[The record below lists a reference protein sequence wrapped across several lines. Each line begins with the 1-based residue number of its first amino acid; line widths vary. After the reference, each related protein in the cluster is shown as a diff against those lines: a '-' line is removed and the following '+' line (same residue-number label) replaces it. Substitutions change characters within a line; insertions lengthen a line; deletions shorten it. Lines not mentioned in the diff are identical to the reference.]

1 MVNATDIPFAVAGK
15 DIILMDDVLYTGR
28 TIRAALDALFDHGRP
43 ARVQLLVLIDRGHRE
58 LPIEA
63 QLRRPHG
70 ADHRQR
76 NHRSEVSGNR
86 RHGKGAAG
94 GEGRRRE
101 PEMRCGRPAG
111 HRNLTRDEI
120 QAILDRARDFQPR
133 GDHSFRKLDLLRGRM
148 VVNLFFEASTRTRTS
163 FEIAAKRLGADAV
176 SITAQASSVS
186 KGESL
191 VDTLNTLAA
200 MRPDAI
206 IMRHAASGAPHFLQR
221 HLETPI
227 INAGDGTH
235 EHPTQALLDARTIL
249 DRGAALEGLRVAII
263 GDIAHSR
270 VARSNVY
277 LLSKFGAEIVLCGPA
292 SLLPRELEQIAPGV
306 TLTTDMNEAIRDA
319 DVIMMLRV
327 QLERQHE
334 AAFPASEYFQFYGLR
349 LEHLRLAKP
358 DVIVMHPGPINR
370 GREISSE
377 VADSQRS
384 VILNQVENGIAVR
397 MAVLERVLTG
407 RDHAGAAH

>member
-1 MVNATDIPFAVAGK
+1 MGMR
-15 DIILMDDVLYTGR
+15 LG
-28 TIRAALDALFDHGRP
+28 
-43 ARVQLLVLIDRGHRE
+43 LLGTED
-58 LPIEA
+58 
-63 QLRRPHG
+63 
-70 ADHRQR
+70 
-76 NHRSEVSGNR
+76 
-86 RHGKGAAG
+86 
-94 GEGRRRE
+94 
-101 PEMRCGRPAG
+101 
-111 HRNLTRDEI
+111 LTREEI
-120 QAILDRARDFQPR
+120 QAILDRARDFQP
-133 GDHSFRKLDLLRGRM
+133 GDGHRFQKFDILRGRM

-163 FEIAAKRLGADAV
+163 FEIAARRLGADAV
-176 SITAQASSVS
+176 SITASASSVS

-221 HLETPI
+221 YLETPI

-249 DRGAALEGLRVAII
+249 DRGAKLEGLRVAII

-277 LLSKFGAEIVLCGPA
+277 LLSKFGADIVLCGPP
-292 SLLPRELEQIAPGV
+292 SLLPRELAQLAPGV
-306 TLTTDMNEAIRDA
+306 TLTNNMDEAIRDA
-319 DVIMMLRV
+319 GVIMMLRV

-334 AAFPASEYFQFYGLR
+334 ASFPASEYFQFYGLR
-349 LEHLRLAKP
+349 LEHLRLASP
-358 DVIVMHPGPINR
+358 DAIVMHPGPINR

-384 VILNQVENGIAVR
+384 VILNQVENGISVR
-397 MAVLERVLTG
+397 MAVLERVLADG
-407 RDHAGAAH
+407 IN

>member
-1 MVNATDIPFAVAGK
+1 MPQRSLGP
-15 DIILMDDVLYTGR
+15 G
-28 TIRAALDALFDHGRP
+28 
-43 ARVQLLVLIDRGHRE
+43 LLG
-58 LPIEA
+58 IE
-63 QLRRPHG
+63 
-70 ADHRQR
+70 
-76 NHRSEVSGNR
+76 S
-86 RHGKGAAG
+86 
-94 GEGRRRE
+94 
-101 PEMRCGRPAG
+101 
-111 HRNLTRDEI
+111 LTRAEI
-120 QAILDRARDFQPR
+120 QEILDRARDFQPK
-133 GDHSFRKLDLLRGRM
+133 GTETFRKLDLLKGKM

-163 FEIAAKRLGADAV
+163 FEIAARRLGADAV

-249 DRGAALEGLRVAII
+249 DRGARLEELKVAII

-277 LLSKFGAEIVLCGPA
+277 LLSRYGSRIVLCGPA
-292 SLLPRELEQIAPGV
+292 SLLPRELAQIAPGV
-306 TLTTDMNEAIRDA
+306 TLTNDMNEAIRDA
-319 DVIMMLRV
+319 GVIMMLRV
-327 QLERQHE
+327 QLERQDE
-334 AAFPASEYFQFYGLR
+334 AAFPANEYFQFYGLR

-384 VILNQVENGIAVR
+384 AILNQVENGIAVR
-397 MAVLERVLTG
+397 MAVLERVLLNN
-407 RDHAGAAH
+407 RDHAVTTD

>member
-1 MVNATDIPFAVAGK
+1 MPVG
-15 DIILMDDVLYTGR
+15 
-28 TIRAALDALFDHGRP
+28 
-43 ARVQLLVLIDRGHRE
+43 LLG
-58 LPIEA
+58 IEG
-63 QLRRPHG
+63 LER
-70 ADHRQR
+70 
-76 NHRSEVSGNR
+76 
-86 RHGKGAAG
+86 
-94 GEGRRRE
+94 
-101 PEMRCGRPAG
+101 PEM
-111 HRNLTRDEI
+111 E
-120 QAILDRARDFQPR
+120 AILHRAKDFQPLQNQ
-133 GDHSFRKLDLLRGRM
+133 SFLRLDLLKGKM

-163 FEIAAKRLGADAV
+163 FEIAAKRLGADAI
-176 SITAQASSVS
+176 SITASASSVS

-206 IMRHAASGAPHFLQR
+206 IMRHSASGAPHFLAR
-221 HLETPI
+221 YLPTPI

-249 DRGAALEGLRVAII
+249 DQRESLEGLRVAII

-277 LLSKFGAEIVLCGPA
+277 LLSKFGAKVVLCGPA
-292 SLLPRELEQIAPGV
+292 SLLPRELERIAPNV
-306 TLTTDMNEAIRDA
+306 TLSNDMREAITGA

-334 AAFPASEYFQFYGLR
+334 AAFPAGEYFQFYGLR
-349 LEHLRLAKP
+349 PDHLLLAKP
-358 DVIVMHPGPINR
+358 NAIVMHPGPINR

-377 VADSQRS
+377 VADSQKS

-397 MAVLERVLTG
+397 MAVLERILC
-407 RDHAGAAH
+407 AQ

>member
-1 MVNATDIPFAVAGK
+1 MPKG
-15 DIILMDDVLYTGR
+15 
-28 TIRAALDALFDHGRP
+28 
-43 ARVQLLVLIDRGHRE
+43 LLG
-58 LPIEA
+58 IE
-63 QLRRPHG
+63 
-70 ADHRQR
+70 D
-76 NHRSEVSGNR
+76 
-86 RHGKGAAG
+86 
-94 GEGRRRE
+94 
-101 PEMRCGRPAG
+101 
-111 HRNLTRDEI
+111 LTRDEI

-133 GDHSFRKLDLLRGRM
+133 GEHSFRKYDLLRGRM

-163 FEIAAKRLGADAV
+163 FEIAAKRLGADII

-191 VDTLNTLAA
+191 VDTLNTLSA

-249 DRGAALEGLRVAII
+249 DRGARLEGLRVAII

-270 VARSNVY
+270 VARSNVH
-277 LLSKFGAEIVLCGPA
+277 LLSKYGAEIVLCGPA
-292 SLLPRELEQIAPGV
+292 SLLPEELKQIAPGV
-306 TLTTDMNEAIRDA
+306 TLTTDMNEALCGA
-319 DVIMMLRV
+319 DVVMMLRV

-358 DVIVMHPGPINR
+358 DAIVMHPGPINR

-384 VILNQVENGIAVR
+384 VILTQVENGIAVR
-397 MAVLERVLTG
+397 MAVLERVMLARSNGTT
-407 RDHAGAAH
+407 AG